1 MRGLNLVVL
10 RCRDVERS
18 RAFYELMGMKF
29 EKHRHGNGPEHY
41 AYEDERGVFEL
52 YPAKGELGD
61 MTGLGF
67 EAENLE
73 VLAGHLK
80 EKGFEPSAP
89 AENPWGRTFVVKDP
103 DGRRVEVKQRA

>member
-18 RAFYELMGMKF
+18 RMFYELMGMTF

-41 AYEDERGVFEL
+41 AHEDARGVFEL

-73 VLAGHLK
+73 AVAGHLK
-80 EKGFEPSAP
+80 GLGFEPSVP
-89 AENPWGRTFVVKDP
+89 TENPWGGTFVVKDP
-103 DGRRVEVKQRA
+103 DGRRVEVKQRS